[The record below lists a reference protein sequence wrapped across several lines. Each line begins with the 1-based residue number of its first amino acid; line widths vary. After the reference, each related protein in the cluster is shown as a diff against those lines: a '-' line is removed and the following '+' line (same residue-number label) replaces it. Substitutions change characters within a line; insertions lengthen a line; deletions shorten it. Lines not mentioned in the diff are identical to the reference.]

1 MTFFRGFLPLFLF
14 IGSLHAQQTDSWTLQ
29 ECVAYAI
36 ENNIT
41 IQRSKLLSEV
51 SKNNLN
57 TAQWDYAPD
66 LNLNSNYSWNFG
78 LNIDPVTNQISQQT
92 RQTANISLAA
102 NWVLLSGGR
111 KWNLIQQRNLD
122 FLARYYQYEDA
133 VNDISLNVAS
143 AYLQILL
150 NKEIAAVAAEQY
162 RVTKIQVDRMNDRV
176 NAGANPEGDLLQLE
190 AQLSRDNQALISA
203 RNNYEISKLTLANL
217 LQLEDPESFDV
228 SAPPF
233 SVPEPSIISRNPE
246 GIYST
251 AVENQPGIKGAE
263 FNLQSADEGVSVAKA
278 GYYPSLS
285 LFAQVATNYSDQI
298 PNVIGTQTAPVQV
311 GQVAATQ
318 QDVIRVTQ
326 FPVIDGTKPFSDQVT
341 DNLNEF
347 VGLSLRV
354 PIFNRFTVR
363 NAVQNAELQQEI
375 ARLDLESEK
384 QNLKQTIYQAHA
396 DAKASY
402 NSYIAAQASVV
413 SSKKAFDYA
422 EKRFIVGALNELD
435 FETAKNNLASAQS
448 QMLQAKY
455 DYIFTIKVLEFY
467 LTNQIIEP

>member
-1 MTFFRGFLPLFLF
+1 MTFYRGFFSLFFL
-14 IGSLHAQQTDSWTLQ
+14 IGTLHAQQTDNWSLQ
-29 ECVAYAI
+29 ECVSYAI

-41 IQRSKLLSEV
+41 IQRSKLQSEI

-57 TAQWDYAPD
+57 TAHWDYAPD
-66 LNLNSNYSWNFG
+66 LNLNTNYSWNFG

-92 RQTANISLAA
+92 RQTSNISVSA
-102 NWVLLSGGR
+102 NWELLSGGR

-150 NKEIAAVAAEQY
+150 NKEIAAVAAEQF
-162 RVTKIQVDRMNDRV
+162 RVTKIQVDRMQNRV
-176 NAGANPEGDLLQLE
+176 DAGANPEGDLLQLE

-217 LQLEDPESFDV
+217 LQLEDPSNFNV
-228 SAPPF
+228 AAPPF

-263 FNLQSADEGVSVAKA
+263 YSMKSAEEAISVAKA

-285 LFAQVATNYSDQI
+285 LFASVRTLYSDQI
-298 PNVIGTQTAPVQV
+298 PNITGTRVESFPFGVVDNTGQTVTGFQTVPV
-311 GQVAATQ
+311 T
-318 QDVIRVTQ
+318 
-326 FPVIDGTKPFSDQVT
+326 DGTKPFTDQVA

-347 VGLSLRV
+347 VGVTLNV
-354 PIFNRFTVR
+354 PIFNRLAVK
-363 NAVQNAELQQEI
+363 NSVQNAELQKEI
-375 ARLDLESEK
+375 ARLDLEGEK

-402 NSYIAAQASVV
+402 NSYIAAQASVA

-422 EKRFIVGALNELD
+422 EKRFTVGALNELD